1 MGEEDCKNIIKQVWQ
16 QGACDGSVEDL
27 MGHIFDC
34 GSRLKQ
40 WNKSCF
46 GHVRQRLAATKR
58 KLIQIQER
66 RHEVASEEE
75 V

>member
-1 MGEEDCKNIIKQVWQ
+1 MNKNGITPIMSGPKPFSFETMWVGEEDCKNIIKQVWQ

-46 GHVRQRLAATKR
+46 GHV
-58 KLIQIQER
+58 
-66 RHEVASEEE
+66 
-75 V
+75 